1 MVRPRPDI
9 ERLVTTRR
17 PLLLAGLAAALGG
30 RDAVAQDEA
39 PTQVVAVYG
48 DSMAQGVGHMLNQS
62 LLRDRRFRV
71 VNRGKPATALGQPAN
86 HNWIEAV
93 RNSVRQDHPGYSVM
107 MFGGNDRLA
116 MRPTGGGPYIPF
128 RSDAWVALYRE
139 RLDAML
145 QPLAEAQVRI
155 VWVGYPIAREP
166 RYSGDM
172 AFLNG
177 IYREAVEARGQ
188 DFIDTW
194 TMFAD
199 EQGRFTPD
207 RRTAQGRVTR
217 LRTED
222 GIHLTAAGYDMIAQ
236 RVKTKIEELHAARA
250 PAPAPAPAE
259 PPAEG
264 QARAGGGSDG

>member
-1 MVRPRPDI
+1 MACPRPDI
-9 ERLVTTRR
+9 ERPLLARR
-17 PLLLAGLAAALGG
+17 PLLLAGLAAFGG
-30 RDAVAQDEA
+30 RAALAEEEA
-39 PTQVVAVYG
+39 APPQTVAVYG

-62 LLRDRRFRV
+62 LQRDRRFRV
-71 VNRGKPATALGQPAN
+71 VNRGKPATALGQPGN

-93 RNSVRQDHPGYSVM
+93 RASVRQDRPGYSVM

-116 MRPTGGGPYIPF
+116 MRRASNTPHIPF
-128 RSDAWVALYRE
+128 RSEAWVELYRE

-145 QPLAEAQVRI
+145 APLAETQVRI

-172 AFLNG
+172 AFLND
-177 IYREAVEARGQ
+177 IYRQAMQARGQ
-188 DFIDTW
+188 VFIDTW

-199 EQGRFTPD
+199 EQGRFVPE
-207 RRTAQGRVTR
+207 RRNAQGRVTR

-236 RVKTKIEELHAARA
+236 RVKTTIEELHAARA
-250 PAPAPAPAE
+250 PAPAAAPAE
-259 PPAEG
+259 DQA
-264 QARAGGGSDG
+264 QARGETEG